1 MGLFRR
7 RQVEPLPELGDP
19 FVLDGDVFDPDD
31 SFEREVERWLAP
43 WPTLSPD
50 EQEHLLDLT
59 EALLDGLHWEA
70 ANGFELTESMCIC
83 IAAHAAML
91 VLSFD
96 DQLDGYLDVSS
107 VIVHPSTIVRRG
119 TRYLGAGLFS
129 DDEDPLIGEAHHRG
143 PVLVSWDAAA
153 QHAVEPWRGE
163 NVLYHEFAHR
173 LDMADGL
180 SDGTPVMDDDG
191 QFEEFVAVCTRS
203 LRRLRRHEEPS
214 VIRNYAT
221 TNPAEFFAVV
231 TEVFFTRP
239 VALRDEDPDLYR
251 VMAQYFRQ
259 DPASRRPLPM
269 GAV

>member
-7 RQVEPLPELGDP
+7 RHDDSSFELLEPL
-19 FVLDGDVFDPDD
+19 VLDTEVFHTVDP
-31 SFEREVERWLAP
+31 FEREVAYWLAP
-43 WPTLSPD
+43 WPTLSDD

-83 IAAHAAML
+83 IAAHAAL
-91 VLSFD
+91 LALAFD
-96 DQLDGYLDVSS
+96 DQLDSYLDVSS

-119 TRYLGAGLFS
+119 TRHVGGGLFS
-129 DDEDPLIGEAHHRG
+129 DDDDPIIGEAHHRG
-143 PVLVSWDAAA
+143 PVLVSWDAASQQA
-153 QHAVEPWRGE
+153 LEPWRGE

-180 SDGTPVMDDDG
+180 SDGTPLIDDDG
-191 QFEEFVAVCTRS
+191 LFDEFVAVCTRS

-214 VIRNYAT
+214 VIRSYAT

-251 VMAQYFRQ
+251 VLQQYFRQ
-259 DPASRRPLPM
+259 DPATRRPLPT
-269 GAV
+269 APT